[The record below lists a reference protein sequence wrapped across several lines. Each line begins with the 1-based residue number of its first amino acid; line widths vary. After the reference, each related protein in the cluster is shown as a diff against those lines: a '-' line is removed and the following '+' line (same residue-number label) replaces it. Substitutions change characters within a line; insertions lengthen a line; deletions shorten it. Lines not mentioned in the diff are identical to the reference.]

1 MTVED
6 ATNII
11 VGACRALHYVHS
23 KGYVHA
29 DISTDNFFAFRN
41 PDNVSSCMLLYYI
54 ILFRSASIWLARL
67 RGNVARRYMDVY
79 LLKQASIEKP

>member
-1 MTVED
+1 MISHASGHLMTVED

-29 DISTDNFFAFRN
+29 DICTVKVVAFTN
-41 PDNVSSCMLLYYI
+41 PKNVSHRNQPVNL
-54 ILFRSASIWLARL
+54 
-67 RGNVARRYMDVY
+67 
-79 LLKQASIEKP
+79 

>member
-1 MTVED
+1 MTVKD

-41 PDNVSSCMLLYYI
+41 PDNVSASVLLYFVI
-54 ILFRSASIWLARL
+54 FTSVCICTSVTVRSTSAR
-67 RGNVARRYMDVY
+67 
-79 LLKQASIEKP
+79 